1 MSLKNKLAASVAVV
15 GLVLALGS
23 GRGCT
28 LPIPLPVEPPPIPA
42 PGLNVLVVEETA
54 DRGNLPLGKLNV
66 LNSVKVREAV
76 QAAGGNML
84 ILDDDVDLAK
94 LPEPWRVG
102 MQLPRT
108 ELPWL
113 VISTDDKNYQGPLP
127 ESVDAML
134 AKLGEFHV
142 PQ

>member
-1 MSLKNKLAASVAVV
+1 MSTKNKLAASVAVV

-28 LPIPLPVEPPPIPA
+28 LPIPLPVEPAPIPA

-84 ILDDDVDLAK
+84 ILDDDVDLAN
-94 LPEPWRVG
+94 LPEAWRVG

-113 VISTDDKNYQGPLP
+113 VISTDGKNYQGPLP

-134 AKLGEFHV
+134 AKLGEFNV